1 MDEISET
8 IRKNK
13 EISEKFYAIEKSLTA
28 FTDPGDLFE
37 KLIPRL
43 REEFAIPFVWISIIR
58 RPETARLIRSLES
71 SALLKDHVNLIDEA
85 AFLGLVTGA
94 KPVLAN
100 RDLRPF
106 YRLFPKNKKYFIK
119 SIAVVPMSLNG
130 RIIGSINHGD
140 AAHTRYEPDLDTSLL
155 ERLAGSLSSRLST
168 LMPPDPTSADR

>member
-85 AFLGLVTGA
+85 AFLGLVTG
-94 KPVLAN
+94 
-100 RDLRPF
+100 
-106 YRLFPKNKKYFIK
+106 K
-119 SIAVVPMSLNG
+119 S
-130 RIIGSINHGD
+130 R
-140 AAHTRYEPDLDTSLL
+140 
-155 ERLAGSLSSRLST
+155 
-168 LMPPDPTSADR
+168 